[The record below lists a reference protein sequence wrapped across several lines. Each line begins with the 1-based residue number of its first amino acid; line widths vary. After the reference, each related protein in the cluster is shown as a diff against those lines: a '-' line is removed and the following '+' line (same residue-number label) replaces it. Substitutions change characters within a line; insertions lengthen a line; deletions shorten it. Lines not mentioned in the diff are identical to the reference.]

1 MSKVKKQKLPKWFN
15 GTVYDEGA
23 VVTNMFSGAEYE
35 LNNIEL
41 SMYDFIMGS
50 QMVFEMLYKMR
61 KFPSTTQ
68 LEEFHNGL
76 NWFRV
81 NNPDAYYVLL
91 D

>member
-1 MSKVKKQKLPKWFN
+1 
-15 GTVYDEGA
+15 
-23 VVTNMFSGAEYE
+23 
-35 LNNIEL
+35 
-41 SMYDFIMGS
+41 
-50 QMVFEMLYKMR
+50 MLYKMR